1 MAILDGQ
8 HQGYAETGGSDKS
21 GRDDRVLLAEMDHLV
36 SIAPPLGE
44 GSGGGPVVISQ
55 IGQLIAAINAG
66 DDVTNFDVSGLTEL
80 IGIGG
85 IHQNTFNQDISG
97 WDVSN
102 ITDMTNMFA
111 ENHAF
116 SYDLSGWDVSSVTDC
131 AYFGYDSG
139 LTCSIMPNL
148 PTSCTGCI

>member
-1 MAILDGQ
+1 M
-8 HQGYAETGGSDKS
+8 
-21 GRDDRVLLAEMDHLV
+21 DDDATDNRLINYSNVKFL
-36 SIAPPLGE
+36 PNT
-44 GSGGGPVVISQ
+44 VVTIDWTPSSSATSTAVTN
-55 IGQLIAAINAG
+55 GQLIEMIDNG
-66 DDVTNFDVSGLTEL
+66 EDVTGVDVSGLTEL